1 LQLDAVQGTNGSP
14 ARTVPTAGAGPSQR
28 PCSDK
33 HAAPVP
39 GNSAVVKTAS
49 AWAAGA
55 FCYNVHTYTSIA
67 AGAGPCPTINRR
79 QPAPL
84 KARSVRLSA
93 FIRENIEVILQ
104 EWEDFAET
112 LHPLVG
118 SNRQKLRDHA
128 QQMLVVI
135 CADLDTYQGEQQGI
149 EKSKG
154 LGPDEANDTAAES
167 HAVDRL
173 ASGFSIEEL
182 MAEYRAMRAS
192 VLRLWQKKVRDANE
206 VAVRDMLRFNEA
218 IDQSLTES
226 VARYSELT
234 RETQNVFL
242 AILGH
247 DVRNPLGAIGMGA
260 QVLLLD
266 TELSSKYQHIATR
279 IASSA
284 RRVNEIVNDLID
296 FSTSNLGGGMPIK
309 PAPMDFGP
317 ECTHIVEEIRAFHP
331 QREVKLEL
339 AGDLNVTWDRV
350 RINQALSNL
359 VANATQHGAQ
369 DQPVWV
375 SVQGFDDITLTIQNM
390 GAPMEPSHLRTL
402 FDPAKRIAVR
412 SASARAGDDADH
424 LGLGLY
430 ITRDIITAHGGA
442 IRVSSTLAEG
452 TTFTLTLP
460 REAQPR

>member
-1 LQLDAVQGTNGSP
+1 M
-14 ARTVPTAGAGPSQR
+14 
-28 PCSDK
+28 
-33 HAAPVP
+33 
-39 GNSAVVKTAS
+39 
-49 AWAAGA
+49 
-55 FCYNVHTYTSIA
+55 
-67 AGAGPCPTINRR
+67 
-79 QPAPL
+79 
-84 KARSVRLSA
+84 RLSA

-135 CADLDTYQGEQQGI
+135 CADLDTDQDDQESI

-154 LGPDEANDTAAES
+154 NAPAEANDTAAES
-167 HAVDRL
+167 HAADRL
-173 ASGFSIEEL
+173 ESGLSIEEL

-192 VLRLWQKKVRDANE
+192 VLRLWQNRVKGADE
-206 VAVRDMLRFNEA
+206 LAVQDMLRFNQA

-226 VARYSELT
+226 IARYSQLT
-234 RETQNVFL
+234 RDTQNVFL

-247 DVRNPLGAIGMGA
+247 DVRNPLGAISMGA

-266 TELSSKYQHIATR
+266 ATLSSKQRKIAER
-279 IASSA
+279 ITTST
-284 RRVNEIVNDLID
+284 RRVNDIVSDLID

-317 ECTHIVEEIRAFHP
+317 QCTHIVEEIRAFHP
-331 QREVKLEL
+331 EHHIKLEL

-359 VANATQHGAQ
+359 VANATQHGAK
-369 DQPVWV
+369 DQPIRV
-375 SVQGFDDITLTIQNM
+375 SVQGFDAITLTIQNM
-390 GAPMEPSHLRTL
+390 GEPMAPSHLRTL

-412 SASARAGDDADH
+412 SASARAADDADH

-430 ITRDIITAHGGA
+430 ITRDIINAHGGA
-442 IRVSSTLAEG
+442 ITVSSTLTEG
-452 TTFTLTLP
+452 TTFTVTLP
-460 REAQPR
+460 RAALPD

>member
-1 LQLDAVQGTNGSP
+1 
-14 ARTVPTAGAGPSQR
+14 
-28 PCSDK
+28 
-33 HAAPVP
+33 
-39 GNSAVVKTAS
+39 
-49 AWAAGA
+49 
-55 FCYNVHTYTSIA
+55 
-67 AGAGPCPTINRR
+67 
-79 QPAPL
+79 
-84 KARSVRLSA
+84 VRLSA

-128 QQMLVVI
+128 QQMLMVI
-135 CADLDTYQGEQQGI
+135 CVDLDTYQDEQDSI
-149 EKSKG
+149 AKSRG
-154 LGPDEANDTAAES
+154 NAPDEASDTAAES
-167 HAVDRL
+167 HAADRL
-173 ASGFSIEEL
+173 ESGFSIEEL

-192 VLRLWQKKVRDANE
+192 VLRLWQKRVKGANE
-206 VAVRDMLRFNEA
+206 LAVRDMLRFNEA

-266 TELSSKYQHIATR
+266 TALPTKYQNVATR

-284 RRVNEIVNDLID
+284 KRVNEIVNDLID

-331 QREVKLEL
+331 ERQVKLEL

-359 VANATQHGAQ
+359 VANATQHGAT

-375 SVQGFDDITLTIQNM
+375 SVQGGDDITLSIQNM

-412 SASARAGDDADH
+412 SASARAGDDGDH

-430 ITRDIITAHGGA
+430 ITRDIVGAHGGA
-442 IRVSSTLAEG
+442 ITVSSTLAEG
-452 TTFTLTLP
+452 TTFTVTLP
-460 REAQPR
+460 RVAQPR

>member
-1 LQLDAVQGTNGSP
+1 
-14 ARTVPTAGAGPSQR
+14 
-28 PCSDK
+28 
-33 HAAPVP
+33 
-39 GNSAVVKTAS
+39 
-49 AWAAGA
+49 
-55 FCYNVHTYTSIA
+55 
-67 AGAGPCPTINRR
+67 
-79 QPAPL
+79 
-84 KARSVRLSA
+84 VRLSA

-135 CADLDTYQGEQQGI
+135 CADLDTYQGDQESI

-154 LGPDEANDTAAES
+154 NGPAEANDTAAES
-167 HAVDRL
+167 HAADRL
-173 ASGFSIEEL
+173 ESGLSIEEL
-182 MAEYRAMRAS
+182 MAEYRVMRAS
-192 VLRLWQKKVRDANE
+192 VLRLWQNRVNGADE
-206 VAVRDMLRFNEA
+206 LAVRDMLRFNEA

-226 VARYSELT
+226 IARYSQLT
-234 RETQNVFL
+234 RDTQNVFL

-266 TELSSKYQHIATR
+266 ATLPSKHRKIAER
-279 IASSA
+279 ITAST
-284 RRVNEIVNDLID
+284 RRVNDIVSDLID

-317 ECTHIVEEIRAFHP
+317 QCTHIVEEIRAFHP
-331 QREVKLEL
+331 KHHIKLEL

-359 VANATQHGAQ
+359 VANATQHGAK
-369 DQPVWV
+369 DQPIRV
-375 SVQGFDDITLTIQNM
+375 SVQGFDAITLTIQNM
-390 GAPMEPSHLRTL
+390 GEPMAPSHLRTL

-430 ITRDIITAHGGA
+430 ITRDIINAHGGA
-442 IRVSSTLAEG
+442 ITVSSTLSEG
-452 TTFTLTLP
+452 TTFTVTLP
-460 REAQPR
+460 RAALPD

>member
-1 LQLDAVQGTNGSP
+1 
-14 ARTVPTAGAGPSQR
+14 
-28 PCSDK
+28 
-33 HAAPVP
+33 
-39 GNSAVVKTAS
+39 
-49 AWAAGA
+49 
-55 FCYNVHTYTSIA
+55 
-67 AGAGPCPTINRR
+67 
-79 QPAPL
+79 
-84 KARSVRLSA
+84 VRLSI

-104 EWEDFAET
+104 EWEDFAGT

-118 SNRQKLRDHA
+118 SNRKKLRDHA
-128 QQMLVVI
+128 QQMLMVI

-167 HAVDRL
+167 HAADRL
-173 ASGFSIEEL
+173 ESGFSIEEL

-192 VLRLWQKKVRDANE
+192 VLRLWQKRVKGADE
-206 VAVRDMLRFNEA
+206 LAVRDMLRFNEA

-226 VARYSELT
+226 VARYSELA

-266 TELSSKYQHIATR
+266 TELPAKYHNVATR

-309 PAPMDFGP
+309 PVPVDFGP

-331 QREVKLEL
+331 EREVRLEL
-339 AGDLNVTWDRV
+339 AGDLNVVWDRV

-359 VANATQHGAQ
+359 VANATQHGAP

-375 SVQGFDDITLTIQNM
+375 SVHGGDDITLTIQNM

-402 FDPAKRIAVR
+402 FDPAKRVAVR
-412 SASARAGDDADH
+412 SASERGGDDGDH

-430 ITRDIITAHGGA
+430 ITRDIIGAHGGT
-442 IRVSSTLAEG
+442 ITVNSTLAEG
-452 TTFTLTLP
+452 TTFKLTLP
-460 REAQPR
+460 RVAQPR

>member
-1 LQLDAVQGTNGSP
+1 M
-14 ARTVPTAGAGPSQR
+14 
-28 PCSDK
+28 
-33 HAAPVP
+33 
-39 GNSAVVKTAS
+39 
-49 AWAAGA
+49 
-55 FCYNVHTYTSIA
+55 
-67 AGAGPCPTINRR
+67 
-79 QPAPL
+79 
-84 KARSVRLSA
+84 RLST
-93 FIRENIEVILQ
+93 FIRENLEVILQ

-112 LHPLVG
+112 LHPLAG
-118 SNRQKLRDHA
+118 ANRQKLRDHA
-128 QQMLVVI
+128 HQMLTVI
-135 CADLDTYQGEQQGI
+135 CADLDTDQCEQDSI

-154 LGPDEANDTAAES
+154 NVPEEATDTAAEN

-173 ASGFSIEEL
+173 ESGFSIEEL

-192 VLRLWQKKVRDANE
+192 VLRLWQKRVKGADE
-206 VAVRDMLRFNEA
+206 LAVQDMLRFNEA

-234 RETQNVFL
+234 RDTQNVFL

-266 TELSSKYQHIATR
+266 TELAPKYQQVATR

-284 RRVNEIVNDLID
+284 RRVNDIVNDLID

-331 QREVKLEL
+331 EHEVRLEL
-339 AGDLNVTWDRV
+339 AGDLNVNWDRV

-359 VANATQHGAQ
+359 VANATQHGAK
-369 DQPVWV
+369 DEPVWV
-375 SVQGFDDITLTIQNM
+375 SVQGGADITLTIQNM
-390 GAPMEPSHLRTL
+390 GAPMEGSHLRTL
-402 FDPAKRIAVR
+402 FDPARRIAVR
-412 SASARAGDDADH
+412 SAGERAGDDADH

-430 ITRDIITAHGGA
+430 ITRDIIGAHGGA
-442 IRVSSTLAEG
+442 ITVSSTVAEG
-452 TTFTLTLP
+452 TTFTVTLP

>member
-1 LQLDAVQGTNGSP
+1 
-14 ARTVPTAGAGPSQR
+14 
-28 PCSDK
+28 
-33 HAAPVP
+33 
-39 GNSAVVKTAS
+39 
-49 AWAAGA
+49 
-55 FCYNVHTYTSIA
+55 
-67 AGAGPCPTINRR
+67 
-79 QPAPL
+79 
-84 KARSVRLSA
+84 VRLSA

-104 EWEDFAET
+104 EWEDFAQT
-112 LHPLVG
+112 LHTLAG
-118 SNRQKLRDHA
+118 ANRQKLRDHA
-128 QQMLVVI
+128 QQMLMVI
-135 CADLDTYQGEQQGI
+135 CADLDTYQGEQESI

-154 LGPDEANDTAAES
+154 QAPAETADTAAES
-167 HAVDRL
+167 HAADRL
-173 ASGFSIEEL
+173 ESGFSIEEL

-192 VLRLWQKKVRDANE
+192 VLRLWQKRVKGADE
-206 VAVRDMLRFNEA
+206 LAVQDMLRFNEA

-266 TELSSKYQHIATR
+266 TELPSKYQQVATR

-284 RRVNEIVNDLID
+284 RRVNDIVNDLID

-309 PAPMDFGP
+309 PAPMDFGA

-331 QREVKLEL
+331 EHQVMLEL
-339 AGDLNVTWDRV
+339 AGDLHVNWDRV

-359 VANATQHGAQ
+359 VANATQHGAT

-375 SVQGFDDITLTIQNM
+375 SVRGGDAITLTIQNM
-390 GAPMEPSHLRTL
+390 GAPMGPAHLRTL

-412 SASARAGDDADH
+412 SAGERAADDADH

-430 ITRDIITAHGGA
+430 ITRDIIGAHGGA
-442 IRVSSTLAEG
+442 ITVSSTLAEG
-452 TTFTLTLP
+452 TTFTVTLP
-460 REAQPR
+460 RSAQPR

>member
-1 LQLDAVQGTNGSP
+1 
-14 ARTVPTAGAGPSQR
+14 
-28 PCSDK
+28 
-33 HAAPVP
+33 
-39 GNSAVVKTAS
+39 
-49 AWAAGA
+49 
-55 FCYNVHTYTSIA
+55 
-67 AGAGPCPTINRR
+67 
-79 QPAPL
+79 
-84 KARSVRLSA
+84 VRLSA
-93 FIRENIEVILQ
+93 FIRENIEIILQ
-104 EWEDFAET
+104 EWEDFAVT
-112 LHPLVG
+112 LHPLAD

-128 QQMLVVI
+128 QQMLMVI
-135 CADLDTYQGEQQGI
+135 CADLDTYQCEQESI

-154 LGPDEANDTAAES
+154 KAPAEASDTAAES

-173 ASGFSIEEL
+173 ESGFSIGEL

-192 VLRLWQKKVRDANE
+192 VLRLWQKRVKGADE
-206 VAVRDMLRFNEA
+206 KAVQDMLRFNEA

-226 VARYSELT
+226 VARFSALT
-234 RETQNVFL
+234 RDMQNVFL

-247 DVRNPLGAIGMGA
+247 DVRSPLGAIGMGA

-266 TELSSKYQHIATR
+266 TALPPKYQKIAGR
-279 IASSA
+279 IASST

-296 FSTSNLGGGMPIK
+296 FSTSSLGSSMPIK

-331 QREVKLEL
+331 ERQIKLEL
-339 AGDLNVTWDRV
+339 SGDLNVTWDRV

-359 VANATQHGAQ
+359 VANATHHGAK

-375 SVQGFDDITLTIQNM
+375 SAQGGDGVTLTIRNM
-390 GAPMEPSHLRTL
+390 GAPMEPTHMRTL
-402 FDPAKRIAVR
+402 FDPAKRVAVR

-430 ITRDIITAHGGA
+430 ITRDIVSAHGGA
-442 IRVSSTLAEG
+442 ITVNSTLAEG
-452 TTFTLTLP
+452 TTFTVTLP